1 MITDGFQNVIAG
13 LSPARDKA
21 MNASYTKSVWTAQQL
36 EAVYSE
42 SPTAKAA
49 IDQIPDDCFRKWR
62 TWQSEETK
70 TTQALET
77 TEKKLKIKQTLNWV
91 DKMAG
96 LYGEYYAYID
106 VGQSPDKPLD
116 PATVGKDGLRFVIP
130 MSPQQLVPGEWETDP
145 LSPEYGRP
153 MYYSV
158 SSNTQGM
165 ITIHPSR
172 VIRMFGTETPSQG
185 HGFQRGESRMQH
197 IMTSV
202 LQYDGVMA
210 NVSSLVYEAKIDVIE
225 YPGLADELDGG
236 ERELNFIRAQN
247 LAMTMKGNNGV
258 LLLPGA
264 TSKDGVGA
272 VYSQKQMS
280 FATLPDIIDRFQAQV
295 AGAANSNRSRMFGVS
310 SGGLGSNGTLELSTY
325 YDFVNSRQTNYI
337 EPAITLL
344 DECIIRSSLGSR
356 PDDLWYEWNSLWQIS
371 DKERAD
377 IGAQLATA
385 AKTLADAGI
394 LPAEVLSEPVTLALV
409 NAGVFPGL
417 DQSLGDFI
425 EGGGEI
431 DPETVVEE
439 LPPVAP
445 APKPAVKDALPV
457 VDPTLQ
463 LLTDYLSG
471 AK

>member
-1 MITDGFQNVIAG
+1 MITDGFQNVLAG

-21 MNASYTKSVWTAQQL
+21 QNASYAKSIWTTAQF
-36 EAVYSE
+36 EAVYSD
-42 SPTAKAA
+42 SPAAKAA
-49 IDQIPDDCFRKWR
+49 IDQIPDDSFRKWR
-62 TWQSEETK
+62 TWQGDDP
-70 TTQALET
+70 QVNLLEA

-91 DKMAG
+91 DKMSR

-106 VGQSPDKPLD
+106 VGQAQEKPLD

-130 MSPQQLVPGEWETDP
+130 MSPLQLTVGDWENDP
-145 LSPEYGRP
+145 LSAEYGRP
-153 MYYSV
+153 KYYTV
-158 SSNTQGM
+158 SGSDQGM
-165 ITIHPSR
+165 VQIHPSR

-185 HGFQRGESRMQH
+185 FGFQRGESVLQYL
-197 IMTSV
+197 MTSV
-202 LQYDGVMA
+202 MQYDSVMA
-210 NVSSLVYEAKIDVIE
+210 NVSSLIYEAKVDVIQ
-225 YPGLADELDGG
+225 YPGLSQVLDGG
-236 ERELNFIRAQN
+236 EQEAAFLKAQN
-247 LAMTMKGNNGV
+247 LAMMMKGNNGV
-258 LLLPGA
+258 LLLEGA

-280 FATLPDIIDRFQAQV
+280 FATLPDLIDRFQAQL

-325 YDFVNSRQTNYI
+325 YDFINSRQTNYL
-337 EPAITLL
+337 EPALTIL
-344 DECIIRSSLGSR
+344 DECIIRSALGSR
-356 PDDLWYEWNSLWQIS
+356 PDDLWYEWSSLWQIS

-377 IGAQLATA
+377 IGAQLANA

-431 DPETVVEE
+431 DPEPVVEE

-445 APKPAVKDALPV
+445 EPKPAVKDELPV
-457 VDPTLQ
+457 IDPTLQ